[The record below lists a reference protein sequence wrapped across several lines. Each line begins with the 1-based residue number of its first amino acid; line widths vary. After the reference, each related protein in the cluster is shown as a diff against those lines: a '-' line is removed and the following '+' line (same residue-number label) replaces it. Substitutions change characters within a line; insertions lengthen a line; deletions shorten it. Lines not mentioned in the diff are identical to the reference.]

1 MILSEITKPV
11 NRDELEKGLAPF
23 LTFIASGEPITRKDI
38 AKKLH
43 STLKRYGVSEV
54 SVEVSDKVDSGDMNM
69 NAAYDPYDDED
80 ELDPFY
86 IELIFSPKDETI
98 EFEPEGV
105 ENIKDRILDALE
117 HEMVHMRQYRSRDFV
132 KQRQYKTKA
141 TDPDI
146 KKSKEYLGNDDE
158 IEAFAKNIST
168 ELVRKAGK
176 DGALELLKMAN
187 KTAGFRD
194 EMGYLL
200 SPNLLGYLAVWG
212 FDTQHPVIRKLL
224 KKVFSYIQNS

>member
-86 IELIFSPKDETI
+86 IELIFSLRMK
-98 EFEPEGV
+98 
-105 ENIKDRILDALE
+105 
-117 HEMVHMRQYRSRDFV
+117 
-132 KQRQYKTKA
+132 
-141 TDPDI
+141 
-146 KKSKEYLGNDDE
+146 
-158 IEAFAKNIST
+158 
-168 ELVRKAGK
+168 
-176 DGALELLKMAN
+176 
-187 KTAGFRD
+187 
-194 EMGYLL
+194 LL
-200 SPNLLGYLAVWG
+200 SLNPKV
-212 FDTQHPVIRKLL
+212 L
-224 KKVFSYIQNS
+224 KISKTEYSMHWNTKWFICVSIVHVTL